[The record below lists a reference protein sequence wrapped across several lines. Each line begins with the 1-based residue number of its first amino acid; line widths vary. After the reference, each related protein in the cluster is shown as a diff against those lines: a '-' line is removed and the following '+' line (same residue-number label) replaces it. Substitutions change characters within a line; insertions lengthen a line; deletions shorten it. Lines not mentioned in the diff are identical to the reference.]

1 MSMLKNII
9 ELLQVVNGET
19 TRIQIAQGRYY
30 LPNNWKKGLHIAKR
44 LAKWESKK

>member
-19 TRIQIAQGRYY
+19 TRIQIAQGKYY
-30 LPNNWKKGLHIAKR
+30 LPSNWKKGLHIAQR